1 VGGAMLAIYGA
12 QKRTAPGL
20 LLTMIGAFLA
30 TRGAARES
38 LQELVARR
46 AALSQ
51 PVSRTPSNGEQPAA
65 SGG

>member
-1 VGGAMLAIYGA
+1 MLAIYGA

-38 LQELVARR
+38 LAELVGRHP
-46 AALSQ
+46 ALSDA
-51 PVSRTPSNGEQPAA
+51 VSRTPSSGEQPAA